1 MDKNNRN
8 MRSSK
13 DQDSLGILNMENLK
27 VFGDISEC
35 SFANVNEKLKAER
48 HKALAMLDK
57 PRPFSRR
64 SPTSS
69 ISTNISELISDK
81 TIDINTTGSTFNL
94 GKSSLNRPKK
104 PLRNKAIS
112 VSDILKTSFAAK
124 ARQLEKKLPTNS
136 VSISK
141 DSMSRCSSL
150 NGGEGFSFGSTT
162 EQNCDETFAPAE
174 LMQSKLIAGEIS
186 WAEQFT
192 AMPTAVLS
200 KPALEKISAPLGT
213 SDIENS
219 RANSIW
225 SKDQDFSM
233 GTYFQ
238 TRSDNICNIVG
249 SSRISAF
256 NRSACQP
263 LLETPETKNK
273 TYTKPM
279 EKQTEN
285 VSNPWNNKKQRSSE
299 ILSLSAIDKA
309 LRNLDLDS
317 DTSSIEVYHKLKG
330 NRNDENKENDQTIH
344 CKSERSTLNLSPG
357 VNIDAQSFTT
367 PIKSTGRR
375 LRRSNLSLCCCDEV
389 PPLTTA
395 TRTITDEE
403 DKDNDD
409 DEKTPVN
416 KPFALTCSTR
426 HDECSAV
433 ALISGISPTT
443 SNKEGGKSSPKCGAN
458 SPKTR
463 QHSPAGS
470 DRCHGLISRCSNSSS
485 EYSHR
490 DGKRLPLKV
499 TQTSLCW
506 GSTKLRTD
514 VRKSLQIKNIA
525 QKRLVIR
532 LGIQGPGYQLVGN
545 ECSTIT
551 LQAMECR
558 MIMLNFCP
566 TVCGAAVGAL
576 LLVGTYAELAIPLFG
591 YGGNAS
597 ISIQGLLK
605 GPVGSSFL
613 TIGDVGE
620 FSTGTFP
627 LKATCRFLNK
637 GPLAAFI
644 SISVESTLLMKLRL
658 SDAFVVR
665 PSQMILPPH
674 TEGIVE
680 IEYHPSREDI
690 KNILKKS
697 SGQQVLTL
705 ANMRIF
711 CGDEP
716 NRQRMRN
723 LIQKMDRRQR
733 DSLTSTML
741 DSLWTRFPE
750 EQTIGNISQLTEPA
764 EFVLDL
770 VTVVRIIDV
779 ALTLNR
785 DFDESAESSL
795 LFPPDADET
804 VLFRTICPAFSFP
817 TSTQIHSVD
826 QEADTS
832 NIWSLDP

>member
-1 MDKNNRN
+1 MDKNIRNRN
-8 MRSSK
+8 MGSSR

-35 SFANVNEKLKAER
+35 SFANVNEKLRAER

-57 PRPFSRR
+57 PRL
-64 SPTSS
+64 PTSS
-69 ISTNISELISDK
+69 ISTNVSDLISDK
-81 TIDINTTGSTFNL
+81 TIDINTTGSTLNL
-94 GKSSLNRPKK
+94 GKTSLNRPKK

-136 VSISK
+136 VSILK
-141 DSMSRCSSL
+141 DSISRCSSL

-186 WAEQFT
+186 WAQQYT

-200 KPALEKISAPLGT
+200 RPALEKIRAPLGT

-219 RANSIW
+219 RANSTLA
-225 SKDQDFSM
+225 KDQDFSM
-233 GTYFQ
+233 GAYFQ

-249 SSRISAF
+249 SAR
-256 NRSACQP
+256 RSGCQP
-263 LLETPETKNK
+263 LVETPETKNK
-273 TYTKPM
+273 TYTKTV
-279 EKQTEN
+279 ERKTEN
-285 VSNPWNNKKQRSSE
+285 VYNPWNSKRQRSSE

-317 DTSSIEVYHKLKG
+317 DTSSIEVYHQLKG
-330 NRNDENKENDQTIH
+330 DRWHNHENDENKENDQTI
-344 CKSERSTLNLSPG
+344 ENALNLPPELTTT
-357 VNIDAQSFTT
+357 IDSESFTT
-367 PIKSTGRR
+367 PIKSAGLKLRR
-375 LRRSNLSLCCCDEV
+375 LNLSLKPCSREV
-389 PPLTTA
+389 HTLTA
-395 TRTITDEE
+395 TTTTDEE
-403 DKDNDD
+403 DKDNG

-426 HDECSAV
+426 HEECNAV
-433 ALISGISPTT
+433 ASISRLSPTT
-443 SNKEGGKSSPKCGAN
+443 SNKESGKSLDIRGTS

-463 QHSPAGS
+463 QYSPSGS
-470 DRCHGLISRCSNSSS
+470 DRCDGLISRCSSSSS
-485 EYSHR
+485 EFSHR
-490 DGKRLPLKV
+490 DGQRLPLKV
-499 TQTSLCW
+499 THTSLCW

-532 LGIQGPGYQLVGN
+532 LGMQGPGYQLVGN

-558 MIMLNFCP
+558 MITLNFCP

-576 LLVGTYAELAIPLFG
+576 LLIGTHAELAIPLFG

-613 TIGDVGE
+613 TIGDVSE
-620 FSTGTFP
+620 FSSGAFP
-627 LKATCRFLNK
+627 LRATCRFLNK
-637 GPLAAFI
+637 GPLTAFV

-665 PSQMILPPH
+665 PSEMILPPH

-680 IEYHPSREDI
+680 IEYHPNREDI

-741 DSLWTRFPE
+741 DSLWSHFPK
-750 EQTIGNISQLTEPA
+750 EQNIENLSQLNEPTE
-764 EFVLDL
+764 FILDL

-804 VLFRTICPAFSFP
+804 VLFRTICPAFNSL
-817 TSTQIHSVD
+817 TSTQNPVD
-826 QEADTS
+826 QEADTT
-832 NIWSLDP
+832 NNWSLDP